1 MRGPEPILLQ
11 SEDEGDD
18 PRSDPVRTLVLPLW
32 RARWLIAALLVVGG
46 TVGLFVGL
54 MQPNTYRSSGKLMLR
69 WGAREQATPESMME
83 GNRPNEGQPR
93 DVINT
98 ELHLLRAPVVYE
110 NVARALT
117 PKVVFS
123 AYDPFAADDENTPKH
138 IQLFHQV
145 QSWWF
150 GGGANNISKATGHSL
165 DECDR
170 CIALAADALQE
181 RITLQGEY
189 NSSVVTVSYVA
200 HDSVLAKQV
209 VDAFLDAAEK
219 QHRSFY
225 DSSVN
230 LEVATESLKKAE
242 DAMAAADKE
251 FSDYRGLCGFM
262 EYDKERTQLLDD
274 RTKFEQKIRSQKSRL
289 DQCVNTRNTL
299 AEKLAKEPPTIE
311 QEVLQAPQPNPR
323 VTALVDR
330 KWEIENALAE
340 LGTRITGLGEEIAL
354 ERQSLEEKKSRVLA
368 ELESVPPLIEL
379 PPVKQQVDNQYYVS
393 YRKSVD
399 SLDQEIGE
407 LETDIAHLEDQLEA
421 NATRIEE
428 ANSCG
433 TQYATV
439 EAKARKARA
448 DYEAQEK
455 NLHAAQSMHD
465 LDKLELSNLRRI
477 QDGTLTRVKE
487 GPRRA
492 KLLVVGLILGSLAGA
507 AFGFVRHLMD
517 KRVHSPHDVERLLGL
532 QVVGVLPRRPLPR
545 TLRRAMRRAAL

>member
-11 SEDEGDD
+11 PEDEGDD

-32 RARWLIAALLVVGG
+32 RARWLIAAMLVAGG
-46 TVGLFVGL
+46 TVGLFLGL

-69 WGAREQATPESMME
+69 YGAREEATPETIVE
-83 GNRPNEGQPR
+83 GGRASVGQPR
-93 DVINT
+93 DIINT
-98 ELHLLRAPVVYE
+98 ELHLLRAPIVYE
-110 NVARALT
+110 DVARKLT

-138 IQLFHQV
+138 IQLFHRV

-150 GGGANNISKATGHSL
+150 GSSANHISKATGHSL

-189 NSSVVTVSYVA
+189 NSSVITVAYVA

-209 VDAFLDAAEK
+209 VDAFLDAAENR
-219 QHRSFY
+219 HRSFY
-225 DSSVN
+225 DTSVN
-230 LEVATESLKKAE
+230 LEVATESLKTAE
-242 DAMAAADKE
+242 EAMTAAETE
-251 FSDYRGLCGFM
+251 FSLYRSVCGFM
-262 EYDKERTQLLDD
+262 EYEKERNQLLDD
-274 RTKFEQKIRSQKSRL
+274 RTKFQQKLQSQKSRL
-289 DQCVNTRNTL
+289 DQCVNTRDTV
-299 AEKLAKEPPTIE
+299 AQKLAKEPPKIE
-311 QEVLQAPQPNPR
+311 QEVLQPPATNPR
-323 VTALVDR
+323 VTALLDR

-340 LGTRITGLGEEIAL
+340 LDARIKGLAAETAL
-354 ERQSLEEKKSRVLA
+354 ERQSLEEKLSRVIA
-368 ELESVPPLIEL
+368 ELESVPPLIEV
-379 PPVKQQVDNQYYVS
+379 PPVKQQVDNQYYIS
-393 YRKSVD
+393 YRNSVD

-407 LETDIAHLEDQLEA
+407 LETDIAHLESQLEA
-421 NATRIEE
+421 TDKRIED
-428 ANSCG
+428 ANTCG
-433 TQYATV
+433 TQYVTI

-448 DYEAQEK
+448 DYETQEK
-455 NLHAAQSMHD
+455 NLQAAQGMHN

-507 AFGFVRHLMD
+507 ALGFVRHLMD